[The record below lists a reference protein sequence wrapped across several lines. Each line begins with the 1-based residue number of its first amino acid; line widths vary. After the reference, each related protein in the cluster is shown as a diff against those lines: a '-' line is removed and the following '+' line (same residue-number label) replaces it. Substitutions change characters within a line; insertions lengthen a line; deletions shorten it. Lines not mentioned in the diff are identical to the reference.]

1 MDEMVKAC
9 LIDMNG
15 LRRKVDLNIIP
26 LGWYDF
32 IIDMNWLDE
41 DHFYT
46 IICHLI
52 TLWESSRD

>member
-1 MDEMVKAC
+1 MVKAC

-46 IICHLI
+46 IIYHLI
-52 TLWESSRD
+52 TLWESSRG